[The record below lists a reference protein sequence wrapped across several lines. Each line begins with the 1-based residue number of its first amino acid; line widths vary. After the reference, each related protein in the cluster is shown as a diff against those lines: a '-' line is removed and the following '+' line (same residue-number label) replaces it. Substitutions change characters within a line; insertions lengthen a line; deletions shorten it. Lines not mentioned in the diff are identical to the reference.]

1 MKKRII
7 AILILAN
14 FFISCTTI
22 TNKVLDVFLNNTNL
36 PKDSTFTFI
45 QWLQKMT
52 DTYDA
57 KKGYDLKKYSYKG
70 VLFYNLKK
78 SDSKNAVVYVH
89 GGGFLVNYVNSTRFY
104 FVEDLMEKSKINFE
118 TILVDMKGLQ
128 YPIQNMETEIV
139 LKYIMKKYDNVVVV
153 ADSAGGNIALS
164 TLLKMRDEGHKMPD
178 GLVLLSPFTDFSNT
192 VESRKSNFSEDLL
205 FGKKDVDLLYNNP
218 YIKNVK
224 DVRNPYISPV
234 YGTYEDFPKTLIQ
247 CSEEEVLRDDS
258 VVVYNKMR
266 KHGIDAKLE
275 IYKGVVHAFQLE
287 SIFNETNGARKNI
300 VKFLEGIYRDKGVK
314 DK

>member
-7 AILILAN
+7 TILILAN
-14 FFISCTTI
+14 FLISCTTI
-22 TNKVLDVFLNNTNL
+22 TNKALDVFLNNTNVH
-36 PKDSTFTFI
+36 KDTTFTFI
-45 QWLQKMT
+45 QWVQKMI

-57 KKGYDLKKYSYKG
+57 KRGYSLKKYSYKG

-78 SDSKNAVVYVH
+78 ASSKNAVVYVH

-104 FVEDLMEKSKINFE
+104 FVEDLMEKSNENFE
-118 TILVDMKGLQ
+118 TILVDMKGLH
-128 YPIQNMETEIV
+128 YPIQNMETEVV
-139 LKYIMKKYDNVVVV
+139 LKYIMKKYDKVVVV

-164 TLLKMRDEGHKMPD
+164 TLLKMRDEGHRMPD

-205 FGKKDVDLLYNNP
+205 FGKKDVKLLYNNP
-218 YIKNVK
+218 YVQNVKNVK
-224 DVRNPYISPV
+224 NPYVSPI

-258 VVVYNKMR
+258 VVVYNKM
-266 KHGIDAKLE
+266 KKQDVDAKLE
-275 IYKGVVHAFQLE
+275 IYNGVIHAFQLD
-287 SIFNETNGARKNI
+287 SIFNETSNARNSI
-300 VKFLEGIYRDKGVK
+300 VKFLEGIYHDKGTK